1 MFDKFEIAIHL
12 SIQCRNN
19 DSKYH
24 TLSDIATLVN
34 TAAIF
39 KNGGCE
45 CRISPN
51 IPYLKL
57 QYPDM
62 YTLSQMLMFYVKL
75 FMKYGKAS
83 FLFSMAAILNIAKNG
98 GSINISGCFHQNSE
112 IVWHGGHLCQI
123 SYFGPDVKMYYIKS
137 PH

>member
-1 MFDKFEIAIHL
+1 MIYKQFDFTAAILLNGGCEGQIKVICEIFDKFEIAIHL
-12 SIQCRNN
+12 SIQWCQKN
-19 DSKYH
+19 DSTYN

-57 QYPDM
+57 
-62 YTLSQMLMFYVKL
+62 
-75 FMKYGKAS
+75 
-83 FLFSMAAILNIAKNG
+83 
-98 GSINISGCFHQNSE
+98 
-112 IVWHGGHLCQI
+112 
-123 SYFGPDVKMYYIKS
+123 
-137 PH
+137 